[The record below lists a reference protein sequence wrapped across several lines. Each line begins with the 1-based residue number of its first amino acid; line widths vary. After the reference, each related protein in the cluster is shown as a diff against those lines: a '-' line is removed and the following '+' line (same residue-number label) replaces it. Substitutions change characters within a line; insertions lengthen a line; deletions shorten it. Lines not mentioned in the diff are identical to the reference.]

1 MARGRGGL
9 ATRLRVASRSDEP
22 DPSCERH
29 VEIEGLLEAVDVV
42 EANAVGV
49 VTSSSRRHGG
59 QAFPGRA
66 SIPSAT
72 PAQRCFPSGLERQA
86 GADADGVFTDEDR
99 RKAADV
105 TNEIKREKR
114 AIFERERLNEYLEK
128 LRATQTARRARNA
141 AKQRRRREEQKARAT
156 IERRFPSPPEPASP
170 AHLRQVHEARR
181 PFDSDRYSW

>member
-1 MARGRGGL
+1 VWSRPQAGGTAGRRSLGGL
-9 ATRLRVASRSDEP
+9 PYLPPHLRNDA
-22 DPSCERH
+22 
-29 VEIEGLLEAVDVV
+29 L
-42 EANAVGV
+42 
-49 VTSSSRRHGG
+49 
-59 QAFPGRA
+59 
-66 SIPSAT
+66 
-72 PAQRCFPSGLERQA
+72 PSGLERQA